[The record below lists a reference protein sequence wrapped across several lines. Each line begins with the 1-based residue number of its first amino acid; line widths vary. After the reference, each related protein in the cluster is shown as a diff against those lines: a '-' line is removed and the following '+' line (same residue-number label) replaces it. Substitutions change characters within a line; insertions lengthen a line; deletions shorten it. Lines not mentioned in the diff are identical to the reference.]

1 MPSFFHVEIHA
12 SSNGYTC
19 FGAAWHA
26 VRLLDTAACSGRRLG
41 PVALFEGEGRD

>member
-26 VRLLDTAACSGRRLG
+26 VGFGSRISSGT
-41 PVALFEGEGRD
+41 